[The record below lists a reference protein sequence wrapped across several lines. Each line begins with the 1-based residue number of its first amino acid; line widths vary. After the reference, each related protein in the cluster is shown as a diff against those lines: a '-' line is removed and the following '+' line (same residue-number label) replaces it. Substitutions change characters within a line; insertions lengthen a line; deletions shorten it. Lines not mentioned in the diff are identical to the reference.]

1 MDVLIAMIVF
11 VVSHVV
17 VSRSRIKPM
26 AIEAFGERAFRTG
39 YSLMSLLLLGWVVIT
54 MINAD
59 RIIFWATPGWS
70 YPFAAIMTL
79 IAFVLIG
86 LGSFVPNPLSAS
98 FRKKGYDAAKPGIIG
113 WIRHPLIWGLTLWG
127 FAHIPANGDWP
138 SLILFAGT
146 AVFGVVGA
154 RGLSKRYETRLG
166 ADTWRELTPAR
177 GHIDG
182 NAVIGTLF
190 GLALW
195 AIVLV
200 GHGHLFGADPLS
212 VLQAQFDLN

>member
-26 AIEAFGERAFRTG
+26 AIEAFGERAFRAG
-39 YSLMSLLLLGWVVIT
+39 YSMMSLMLLAWVVIT

-59 RIIFWATPGWS
+59 RIIFWAAPGWS
-70 YPFAAIMTL
+70 YPFAAIMTI
-79 IAFVLIG
+79 IAFILIG

-98 FRKKGYDAAKPGIIG
+98 FRKKGYDPKKPGIVG
-113 WIRHPLIWGLTLWG
+113 WIRHPLIWGLTIWG

-146 AVFGVVGA
+146 ALFGFIGT
-154 RGLSKRYETRLG
+154 RGLSKRYEARLG
-166 ADTWRELTPAR
+166 TEAWQELTPDR
-177 GHIDG
+177 GHIDV
-182 NAVIGTLF
+182 NAIIGVVF

-195 AIVLV
+195 ATILV
-200 GHGHLFGADPLS
+200 GHGHLFGVDPLA
-212 VLQAQFDLN
+212 VLQAQFGIG

>member
-26 AIEAFGERAFRTG
+26 AIDAFGERAFRAG
-39 YSLMSLLLLGWVVIT
+39 YSMMSLVLLAWVVIT

-59 RIIFWATPGWS
+59 RIIFWAAPGWS
-70 YPFAAIMTL
+70 YPFAAITTI
-79 IAFVLIG
+79 IAFILIG

-98 FRKKGYDAAKPGIIG
+98 FRKKGYNPAKPGIVG

-146 AVFGVVGA
+146 ALFGFIGTQ
-154 RGLSKRYETRLG
+154 GLSKRYEARLG
-166 ADTWRELTPAR
+166 AEAWQELTPAK
-177 GHIDG
+177 GHIDL
-182 NAVIGTLF
+182 NAIIGVVF
-190 GLALW
+190 GIALW
-195 AIVLV
+195 GIILV
-200 GHGHLFGADPLS
+200 GHGHLFGADPLA
-212 VLQAQFDLN
+212 VLQAQFSAN